1 MVMLVAPLEVPEV
14 LRVPEDLPVAVAA
27 QPVVLV
33 VLVIPMEAV
42 VVEAVVET
50 MEAPVQPVL

>member
-1 MVMLVAPLEVPEV
+1 VPEV

-27 QPVVLV
+27 QLVVLV

>member
-27 QPVVLV
+27 QLVVLV